1 MKEIEYNLHDSI
13 IAKASYKEN
22 GRLELDVQLYEI
34 FYPGS
39 PMVKVIISGIFNK
52 EKIESFFEELTN
64 DAEEN
69 DWIGYRIDSF
79 KYDEKKQSTGANV
92 YLFLAVDHLDSI
104 KIHCKKL
111 KISVVC
117 PEWH

>member
-1 MKEIEYNLHDSI
+1 MKEIEFNLHDSV

-22 GRLELDVQLYEI
+22 GRLELNVQLYEI

-52 EKIESFFEELTN
+52 EKIKSFFEELTN
-64 DAEEN
+64 DPKEN

-79 KYDEKKQSTGANV
+79 EYDEKEQSTGENV
-92 YLFLAVDHLDSI
+92 YLFLAVDHFDPI

-111 KISVVC
+111 NIQSV
-117 PEWH
+117 